1 MSTPGRLTLA
11 GGLSVSARW
20 KDGVLDNWQVCLVRP
35 PVARALVGLAPS
47 EALARLPLYFSLCGQ
62 AQREA
67 GRLALEA
74 AGYAA
79 DEPVASWLLWA
90 ECLHEHLWRLL
101 LDWPQTFGEPPQ
113 SAAFAAWR
121 AARGQGRPV
130 LLDATTR
137 LIDDVLLG
145 RSGAGLVARGLIRLQ
160 AEDDSAPLCA
170 GLEVRL
176 AAVVAAAQALAAD
189 AAYPHGETGEPAQG
203 RGEAW
208 IHTARGA
215 LHHGV
220 QLLRGSVAG
229 WQVEA
234 PTDRN
239 FLDEKGIVRR
249 LPASLGSPA
258 LARRAV
264 EQAILVLDPCV
275 PFSVEISNA

>member
-1 MSTPGRLTLA
+1 LSLA

-20 KDGVLDNWQVCLVRP
+20 RDGSLDDWQVRLVRP
-35 PVARALVGLAPS
+35 PVALALVGLAPS

-74 AGYAA
+74 AGYGQ

-113 SAAFAAWR
+113 TAAFAAWR
-121 AARGQGRPV
+121 AARGLGRRALV
-130 LLDATTR
+130 EASTHVIEDL
-137 LIDDVLLG
+137 LLG
-145 RSGAGLVARGLIRLQ
+145 GAGGGLVARGLIRLQ
-160 AEDDSAPLCA
+160 TEEDSAPLCA
-170 GLEVRL
+170 GLEARV
-176 AAVVAAAQALAAD
+176 AAVVAALEELAAD
-189 AAYPHGETGEPAQG
+189 GVYPHGETGEPARG

-220 QLLRGSVAG
+220 QLTRGSVAG

-239 FLDEKGIVRR
+239 FVDEKGIVRR
-249 LPASLGSPA
+249 LPASLVSA
-258 LARRAV
+258 AAARRAV
-264 EQAILVLDPCV
+264 ERAVLVLDPCV
-275 PFSVEISNA
+275 PFSVEILNA

>member
-1 MSTPGRLTLA
+1 MSTPGRLSLA

-20 KDGVLDNWQVCLVRP
+20 RDGALDDWQVRLVRP
-35 PVARALVGLAPS
+35 PVALALVGLAPS

-74 AGYAA
+74 AGYGQ

-101 LDWPQTFGEPPQ
+101 LDWPQTYGEPPQ
-113 SAAFAAWR
+113 TAAFAAWR
-121 AARGQGRPV
+121 AARGLGRRALV
-130 LLDATTR
+130 EASTHVIEDL
-137 LIDDVLLG
+137 LLG
-145 RSGAGLVARGLIRLQ
+145 GAGGGLVARGLIRLQ
-160 AEDDSAPLCA
+160 TEEGSAPLCA
-170 GLEVRL
+170 GLEARV
-176 AAVVAAAQALAAD
+176 AAVVAAVEELAAD
-189 AAYPHGETGEPAQG
+189 GVYPHGETGEPAMG

-220 QLLRGSVAG
+220 QLSGGGVAG

-239 FLDEKGIVRR
+239 FVDEKGIVKR
-249 LPASLGSPA
+249 LPSRLGSA
-258 LARRAV
+258 AVARRAV
-264 EQAILVLDPCV
+264 ERAVLVLDPCV
-275 PFSVEISNA
+275 PFSVEILNA

>member
-1 MSTPGRLTLA
+1 MSTPGRLSLA

-20 KDGVLDNWQVCLVRP
+20 RDGALDDWQVRLVRP
-35 PVARALVGLAPS
+35 PVALALVGLAPS

-74 AGYAA
+74 AGYGE
-79 DEPVASWLLWA
+79 DEPIASWLLWA

-101 LDWPQTFGEPPQ
+101 LDWPQIFGEPPQ
-113 SAAFAAWR
+113 TAALAGWR
-121 AARGQGRPV
+121 AARGRSRQA
-130 LLDATTR
+130 LAEATIR
-137 LIDDVLLG
+137 LIDEVLLG
-145 RSGAGLVARGLIRLQ
+145 GPAGGLLARGLIRLQ
-160 AEDDSAPLCA
+160 AEDESAPVCA
-170 GLEVRL
+170 GLEARV
-176 AAVVAAAQALAAD
+176 AAVVAGAEELAAD
-189 AAYPHGETGEPAQG
+189 GVYPHGETGQPGRG

-220 QLLRGSVAG
+220 QLSGGSVAG

-239 FLDEKGIVRR
+239 FVDEKGIVRR
-249 LPASLGSPA
+249 LPAGLVSA
-258 LARRAV
+258 AAARRAV
-264 EQAILVLDPCV
+264 ERAVLVLDPCV
-275 PFSVEISNA
+275 PFSVEILNA